1 MIRAA
6 PGLYPVREIVP
17 PDTGAAF
24 LVLAGPYGF
33 TEDELVD
40 GEALFVD
47 RVDRVMRP
55 NGYRLAGTFE
65 PGSEIAAGVVG
76 FRLIRSNAFGD
87 HLWVDDFI
95 TGGIGANVERSQLL
109 SFLIGEAKKLGLTQ
123 IHLDIV
129 PDTPPANAA
138 EETATGL
145 AAVRTLNDR
154 PHLRSSSPIIDRAN
168 AELHGFREWAGRF
181 VLRIESDD
189 DSRSSLPA
197 EDSPLSRRR
206 PLGRLRRPRRPL

>member
-17 PDTGAAF
+17 PETKAAF

-95 TGGIGANVERSQLL
+95 TGGIGANVELSQLL
-109 SFLIGEAKKLGLTQ
+109 SFLIGEAKNLGLTQ

-129 PDTPPANAA
+129 PDPPSDNSAKI
-138 EETATGL
+138 ATGL
-145 AAVRTLNDR
+145 AAVQSLEDL
-154 PHLRSSSPIIDRAN
+154 PSLRSSPIIDRAN
-168 AELHGFREWAGRF
+168 AELHGFREFAGRF
-181 VLRIESDD
+181 VLRIEGDGDD
-189 DSRSSLPA
+189 GSASPA
-197 EDSPLSRRR
+197 EDSALSRRR
-206 PLGRLRRPRRPL
+206 PLGRPRRPRRPE